1 MVERPTNLSVDL
13 FGREEENTISY
24 GLLRSAVE
32 VCLKKTVAVKIHDR
46 PAAGQRA
53 HGRAVTMSRVASR
66 GSVAVSVSKLSCCC
80 LQGIVKLACC
90 QLLERRGSKFKNLS
104 CCSLLQS
111 LGTWATSCSVDMY
124 NRLLLNTQHLLRL
137 GPRNPCHETR

>member
-1 MVERPTNLSVDL
+1 MVERPTNLSADL

-32 VCLKKTVAVKIHDR
+32 VCLKKTVAVKNSSCR
-46 PAAGQRA
+46 GQRA

-66 GSVAVSVSKLSCCC
+66 GSVAVSVSEMSCCC

-90 QLLERRGSKFKNLS
+90 RSLESRFKFKNLS
-104 CCSLLQS
+104 SCSLLQS
-111 LGTWATSCSVDMY
+111 LGTWATSCS
-124 NRLLLNTQHLLRL
+124 
-137 GPRNPCHETR
+137 G